1 MMRVLAE
8 FDKSPT
14 DAPTEFTALLAP
26 PERRVLV
33 PCAVPER
40 TSPAP
45 VCEFGIRA
53 CAIV

>member
-1 MMRVLAE
+1 MRVLAE

-45 VCEFGIRA
+45 VCEVGIRA